1 MSALTET
8 EIMDCLQ
15 ENFRLAA
22 EDCDLLAILPMR
34 GPTYQRLVEEL
45 GLIEGAARQAAYWR
59 DDAGGAGAPLGFA
72 GTHGFE
78 AMQSDMGDA
87 GWLEVAHM
95 MGECH
100 KRAGH
105 WLRGHHPRSLF
116 KKLAGVLRECHRQ
129 AEKRKTA
136 ATGKRGHIRPPVR
149 PGPHRDTR
157 PVSVVTPGGIALPP
171 AFKDTRRTANG

>member
-1 MSALTET
+1 MSALTEV
-8 EIMDCLQ
+8 EIFACLS

-22 EDCDLLAILPMR
+22 EHCDLLASLPMR
-34 GPTYQRLVEEL
+34 GPTYELLRDEL

-59 DDAGGAGAPLGFA
+59 DDAGGAGAPIGFA

-78 AMQSDMGDA
+78 ALQSDTGDP
-87 GWLEVAHM
+87 GWLEIAHM

-100 KRAGH
+100 NRAGN
-105 WLRGHHPRSLF
+105 WLRTFAPRPLF
-116 KKLAGVLRECHRQ
+116 LKLAGVLRECHRK
-129 AEKRKTA
+129 AEMRRTM

-171 AFKDTRRTANG
+171 TFRDQRRTA

>member
-1 MSALTET
+1 MSALTEQ
-8 EIMDCLQ
+8 EIFNCLT

-22 EDCDLLAILPMR
+22 EHCTLLASLPMR
-34 GPTYQRLVEEL
+34 GPAYELLVAEL

-78 AMQSDMGDA
+78 ALHSDTGDP

-100 KRAGH
+100 KRAGN

-116 KKLAGVLRECHRQ
+116 LKLAGVLRECHRK
-129 AEKRKTA
+129 AELRRTS

-171 AFKDTRRTANG
+171 TFRDQRRTAA